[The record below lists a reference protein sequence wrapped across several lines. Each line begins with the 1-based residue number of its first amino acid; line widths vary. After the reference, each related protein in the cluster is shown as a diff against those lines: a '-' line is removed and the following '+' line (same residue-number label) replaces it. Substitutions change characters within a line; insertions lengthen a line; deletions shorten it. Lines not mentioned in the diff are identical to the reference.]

1 MSAASPG
8 FLQGLLADIRARAAE
23 FEQQRHISPDIIE
36 GFKQLGVYRALV
48 PKRLGGLEWHARQFC
63 ELIETIAQADG
74 SAGWV
79 ASFGMA
85 PVYLA
90 ALPTA
95 TFETIYRNNVN
106 TVFAGGI
113 FPPQPATYV
122 DGGIE
127 VSGRWSFSSGCMGAT
142 VVGVGISPRKGET
155 TGLPRMAVMPREKAT
170 IVEAWDVSGLAGTG
184 SHDLVVDKVVV
195 PEEWTFVRGGVSNLS
210 EPMFRYP
217 ALSFAAQV
225 LAVVNLGIA
234 RAAIEELRRLAGG
247 HKAVTGAPSLG
258 DRPATQASLAQ
269 HEAQLQ
275 SARAWFYA
283 AIDDAWASLTRGDPL
298 SPAQTSALRLS
309 AAHAART
316 GAEVT
321 RGMQML
327 SGMAGI
333 YNSSPIARCVRD
345 ANAVTQHAFLGDIV
359 YQNAGAML
367 FGRDPLP
374 GYL

>member
-1 MSAASPG
+1 MSAASPS

-195 PEEWTFVRGGVSNLS
+195 PEEWTFVRGGASNLS

-275 SARAWFYA
+275 SARVWFYA
-283 AIDDAWASLTRGDPL
+283 AIDDAWASLTRGAPL

-321 RGMQML
+321 RGIQML

>member
-63 ELIETIAQADG
+63 ELIETIALADG

-95 TFETIYRNNVN
+95 TFETIYRDNVD

-195 PEEWTFVRGGVSNLS
+195 PEEWTFVRGGASNLS

-217 ALSFAAQV
+217 ALAFAAQV

-275 SARAWFYA
+275 SARTWFYA

>member
-8 FLQGLLADIRARAAE
+8 LLQGLLVDIRARAAE
-23 FEQQRHISPDIIE
+23 FEQQRHISSDIVE

-48 PKRLGGLEWHARQFC
+48 PRRLGGLEWNARQFC

-85 PVYLA
+85 PIYLA

-95 TFETIYRNNVN
+95 TFDKIYRDNID

-184 SHDLVVDKVVV
+184 SHDLVVNKVVV
-195 PEEWTFVRGGVSNLS
+195 PEEWTFVRGGPSNQH

-234 RAAIEELRRLAGG
+234 RAAIEELRHLAGG

-275 SARAWFYA
+275 SSRAWFYA
-283 AIDDAWASLTRGDPL
+283 AIDDAWASLTKGDPL

-316 GAEVT
+316 GAEVA
-321 RGMQML
+321 RGIQML

-367 FGRDPLP
+367 FSRDPLP
-374 GYL
+374 GHL

>member
-1 MSAASPG
+1 MSAASPS

-195 PEEWTFVRGGVSNLS
+195 PEEWTFVRGGASNLS

-234 RAAIEELRRLAGG
+234 RAAIEELRRLAGS

-275 SARAWFYA
+275 SARVWFYA